1 MTWICEKSFSL
12 CIMFVSI
19 YIFSLFGLEITELCI
34 MEFGFHNLLSCF
46 YDFFQP
52 QYFLSLLLSAVSCQI
67 IIISFWLFNDILSS
81 S

>member
-52 QYFLSLLLSAVSCQI
+52 SVFFVTSSVGSVMSNHYYF
-67 IIISFWLFNDILSS
+67 ILAI
-81 S
+81 

>member
-34 MEFGFHNLLSCF
+34 MEFEFHNLLSCF
-46 YDFFQP
+46 YVFFSTLSIFVTSSVGSVMSNHY
-52 QYFLSLLLSAVSCQI
+52 YF
-67 IIISFWLFNDILSS
+67 ILAI
-81 S
+81 